1 MTRPSLRHCLLFIT
15 LLLASGTFAGQ
26 RQEARATDVAPPHES
41 VATRKEAPFDVD
53 AIIRQVHFAYRPE
66 QGGWRGGHS
75 TYDVKATPQGLT
87 LTPVYSKT
95 LEDLEPSKDRAG
107 GRLPPTVEL
116 ETGAP
121 LFLGPARITRGTM
134 PLSEDAPRGRVEAD
148 GHLALVHRAA
158 VEHLRNSEQGVEQSW
173 SFDQAPR
180 GKGDLWVRI
189 PVKGLAHTG
198 TSDQGLHFADART
211 GLGFRYGHG
220 TWIDGK
226 GRRTSIPAK
235 YANGQIQ
242 LRVPEAVLATS
253 AWPAVLDPIISR
265 EMFIDGR
272 LVTSDTAVRTAP
284 ALAFNGTNYLLV
296 WISTRVGQSVLY
308 GTRVSS
314 TGTVLDTA
322 GIAVS
327 HGPGNS
333 LEPHVASNG
342 TDFYVVWSQY
352 FMENWAVRGTRV
364 TGSGEVSTPGG
375 VRIATETRGQ
385 GWPHVA
391 SNGTDYLV
399 TWYMRGTDG
408 YDDVYARRVSSTG
421 ALLDTADIPVAT
433 GYGYDETSPVVAS
446 NGSVYLVAWSDSRA
460 SNSHIYAT
468 RISDSGV
475 VLDGTGVAVSS
486 ATLEFNPV
494 IASNGTDFF
503 IAWLDFRNPG
513 SRDVYGTR
521 VTASGSISV
530 VDSSGLA
537 VSTSST
543 IQENYL
549 AVGSNGTD
557 YLVAW
562 TAWNTSPSTFQTRAC
577 RVSSSAVSASAV
589 VDTTSLVLSTAANY
603 KRPAVARAGSDYL
616 VAWEGNGSTSGTT
629 TLYNAWV
636 SSTGTITSGSGFP
649 ISASVTSLHQV
660 EPAVASNGSNYL
672 VVWTDT
678 TPSGVQIYGVRV
690 TQEGGALDVPPL
702 VLTAAIRER
711 QMPAVAS
718 NGTDYFVTWMDFR
731 DTNWDIYGARVLGSG
746 SSSSAVVDPG
756 GFVIS
761 ANTAFENAPAVASD
775 GTGYFVAWRQE
786 VSGRGDI
793 YGARVTGAGVVQD
806 TSGIAL
812 ATNLVEH
819 YAPRVASNGSNYL
832 VVWAE
837 DQALTT
843 WDVYGMR
850 VSAAGALLDSSSIA
864 ISVAAREQYEPD
876 VASDGT
882 DYFVVWTEYSL
893 NESYDI
899 YGARVT
905 GEGVLVDTSGLALCT
920 ETVNQHSPRVAYD
933 GTNYVAAWAD
943 YRFDTYWDVYA
954 TQVTSS
960 GTVVTPGGFSVVY
973 NARETG
979 PHVSLA
985 SAGSQQSFVV
995 FSRYD
1000 TEPNVG
1006 SRRIRGQYFAF

>member
-1 MTRPSLRHCLLFIT
+1 MNRPSLRHCLLFTT
-15 LLLASGTFAGQ
+15 LLLTSVSFGGQ
-26 RQEARATDVAPPHES
+26 RREARATDAAPPHEPS
-41 VATRKEAPFDVD
+41 ATRKEVPFDVD
-53 AIIRQVHFAYRPE
+53 AVIRQVHFAYRPE
-66 QGGWRGGHS
+66 QDGWRGGHS

-87 LTPVYSKT
+87 LTPVHYKT
-95 LEDLEPSKDRAG
+95 LEDPAPSTVRAAG
-107 GRLPPTVEL
+107 SLPPKMEL

-121 LFLGPARITRGTM
+121 LLLGPARITRGSTS
-134 PLSEDAPRGRVEAD
+134 LSDEAPRGKVEAD
-148 GHLALVHRAA
+148 GHLALIHRAT

-173 SFDQAPR
+173 SFEQAPR

-189 PVKGLAHTG
+189 PVKGLVHTG
-198 TSDQGLHFADART
+198 TSEQGLHFADARA

-226 GRRTSIPAK
+226 GRRTPIPAK

-242 LRVPEAVLATS
+242 LRVPEAVLDES

-272 LVTSDTAVRTAP
+272 LVTGDTSVRTAS
-284 ALAFNGTNYLLV
+284 ALAFNGTDYLLV
-296 WISTRVGQSVLY
+296 WVNTRVGQSILY

-314 TGTVLDTA
+314 AGSVLDTY
-322 GIAVS
+322 GFAVS

-352 FMENWAVRGTRV
+352 FMDNWAVRGTRV

-375 VRIATETRGQ
+375 TRIATATRSQ

-391 SNGTDYLV
+391 SNGTDFLV
-399 TWYMRGTDG
+399 TFYMRGTDG
-408 YDDVYARRVSSTG
+408 FDDVYARRVSSTG
-421 ALLDTADIPVAT
+421 TLPDSAEIPVAT
-433 GYGYDETSPVVAS
+433 GSGYDETSPVVAS
-446 NGSVYLVAWSDSRA
+446 NGSVYVVAWADSRTA
-460 SNSHIYAT
+460 DSHIYAT
-468 RISDSGV
+468 RISNGGV

-486 ATLEFNPV
+486 ATLEFSPA
-494 IASNGTDFF
+494 ITSNGTDFF

-521 VTASGSISV
+521 VTASGSLSV

-537 VSTSST
+537 VSTTTT
-543 IQENYL
+543 IHENFL
-549 AVGSNGTD
+549 TVGSNGTD

-562 TAWNTSPSTFQTRAC
+562 TAWSTSPSTFQTRAC
-577 RVSSSAVSASAV
+577 RVSSSSISASAV
-589 VDTTSLVLSTAANY
+589 LDTTSLVLSTAGNF
-603 KRPAVARAGSDYL
+603 KKPTVARAGTDYL
-616 VAWEGNGSTSGTT
+616 VAWEGNGSTGGTT
-629 TLYNAWV
+629 TLFNAWV
-636 SSTGTITSGSGFP
+636 SSTGTVTSGSGFP
-649 ISASVTSLHQV
+649 ISASVSSLYQV
-660 EPAVASNGSNYL
+660 EPAVAASESSYL

-678 TPSGVQIYGVRV
+678 SSSGTQIYGVRV
-690 TQEGGALDVPPL
+690 TREGGTLDVPPL

-711 QMPAVAS
+711 QTPAVAS
-718 NGTDYFVTWMDFR
+718 NGMDFFVTWMDFR

-746 SSSSAVVDPG
+746 STSSAVVDPG

-761 ANTAFENAPAVASD
+761 ANLAFENAPAVASD
-775 GTGYFVAWRQE
+775 GTDYFVVWRQE

-793 YGARVTGAGVVQD
+793 YGARVTSAGIVQD

-837 DQALTT
+837 DQGLTT
-843 WDVYGMR
+843 WDVYGRR
-850 VSAAGALLDSSSIA
+850 VSDAGSLLDMSSIA
-864 ISVAAREQYEPD
+864 ISAGAREQYEPD

-882 DYFVVWTEYSL
+882 DYFVVWTAYSL

-899 YGARVT
+899 HGARVT
-905 GEGVLVDTSGLALCT
+905 GEGVVQDTSGIELCT
-920 ETVNQHSPRVAYD
+920 QIVNQHSPKVTYD
-933 GTNYVAAWAD
+933 GTNYVVAWAD
-943 YRFDTYWDVYA
+943 YRFDSYWDVYA

-960 GTVVTPGGFSVVY
+960 GTVVTPNGFSVVF
-973 NARETG
+973 NARQTG
-979 PHVSLA
+979 PHLSLA
-985 SAGSQQSFVV
+985 SAGGQQSFVA

>member
-1 MTRPSLRHCLLFIT
+1 MIRPSLRHCLLFTT
-15 LLLASGTFAGQ
+15 LLLASGSFAGQ
-26 RQEARATDVAPPHES
+26 RPDARAKDVAPLQES
-41 VATRKEAPFDVD
+41 SATRKEVPFDVD
-53 AIIRQVHFAYRPE
+53 AIIRQVHFAYRQE
-66 QGGWRGGHS
+66 QDGWRGGHS

-87 LTPVYSKT
+87 LTPVHYKAS
-95 LEDLEPSKDRAG
+95 EDLEPSTVRTG
-107 GRLPPTVEL
+107 GSPPPAVEI

-121 LFLGPARITRGTM
+121 LLLGPARIMRGST
-134 PLSEDAPRGRVEAD
+134 PLSEEKPRGKVEAD
-148 GHLALVHRAA
+148 GHLALMHRAA

-189 PVKGLAHTG
+189 PVKGLVHTG
-198 TSDQGLHFADART
+198 SSEQGLHFADART

-220 TWIDGK
+220 TWVDGK
-226 GRRTSIPAK
+226 GRRTAIPAK

-242 LRVPEAVLATS
+242 LQVPEAVLATS

-272 LVTSDTAVRTAP
+272 LVTGDTSVRTASS
-284 ALAFNGTNYLLV
+284 LAFNGTNYLLV
-296 WISTRVGQSVLY
+296 WVNTRVGQSILY

-314 TGTVLDTA
+314 TGTVLDTY

-333 LEPHVASNG
+333 LEPHVTSNG

-352 FMENWAVRGTRV
+352 FMDNWAVRGTRV
-364 TGSGEVSTPGG
+364 TGSGQVSTPGG
-375 VRIATETRGQ
+375 MRIASETRSQ

-399 TWYMRGTDG
+399 TWYLRGTDG
-408 YDDVYARRVSSTG
+408 FDDVYARRVSSTG
-421 ALLDTADIPVAT
+421 TLLDTADIPVAT
-433 GYGYDETSPVVAS
+433 GYGYNETSPVVAS
-446 NGSVYLVAWSDSRA
+446 NGSVYVVAWADSRA
-460 SNSHIYAT
+460 TNSHIYAT
-468 RISDSGV
+468 RISNAGV

-486 ATLEFNPV
+486 ATLEFSPV

-503 IAWLDFRNPG
+503 IAWLDFRNSG

-530 VDSSGLA
+530 VDSAGLA
-537 VSTSST
+537 VSTTST
-543 IQENYL
+543 IQENYP
-549 AVGSNGTD
+549 AVSSNGTD

-562 TAWNTSPSTFQTRAC
+562 TAWITSPSTFQTRAC
-577 RVSSSAVSASAV
+577 RISSSAASSSAV

-603 KRPAVARAGSDYL
+603 KRPTVARAGTDYL
-616 VAWEGNGSTSGTT
+616 VAWEGNGSTTGTT

-649 ISASVTSLHQV
+649 ISTALSSLNQI
-660 EPAVASNGSNYL
+660 EPAVASNGSSYL
-672 VVWTDT
+672 VVWTDMS
-678 TPSGVQIYGVRV
+678 SGIQIYGVRV
-690 TQEGGALDVPPL
+690 TREGGALDVPPL
-702 VLTAAIRER
+702 VLTSAARER
-711 QMPAVAS
+711 QTPAVTS

-731 DTNWDIYGARVLGSG
+731 NTNWDIYGARVLGSG
-746 SSSSAVVDPG
+746 SSSSAVVDPD

-761 ANTAFENAPAVASD
+761 ATSAFENAPAVASD
-775 GTGYFVAWRQE
+775 GEDYFVVWRQD

-793 YGARVTGAGVVQD
+793 HGARVTSAGVVQD

-837 DQALTT
+837 YQPLTD
-843 WDVYGMR
+843 WDVYGIR
-850 VSAAGALLDSSSIA
+850 VSTDGTLLDTSSIA
-864 ISVAAREQYEPD
+864 ISAGSRVQYEPD
-876 VASDGT
+876 VASDKT

-893 NESYDI
+893 TESYDI

-905 GEGVLVDTSGLALCT
+905 GEGALVDTSGLALCT

-933 GTNYVAAWAD
+933 GANYVAAWAD
-943 YRFDTYWDVYA
+943 YRYDTYWDVYA

-979 PHVSLA
+979 PHVALA
-985 SAGSQQSFVV
+985 SDGGQQSFVV

-1000 TEPNVG
+1000 TEPSTG